1 MKGIL
6 KHLVLIWYWIQ
17 KNNVLTLSVWLFFCC
32 LKNAYPQSFMKYFK
46 TDLPVAKIKDD
57 LHAVRADAD
66 EETCI
71 VEIENK
77 RSIIVTI
84 SESISEYLQ
93 KDRNFRNI
101 ELSDTDISVIKII
114 HRILSVS
121 GNKRLFGM

>member
-1 MKGIL
+1 
-6 KHLVLIWYWIQ
+6 
-17 KNNVLTLSVWLFFCC
+17 
-32 LKNAYPQSFMKYFK
+32 MKYFK
-46 TDLPVAKIKDD
+46 TDLPVNQIKDD
-57 LHAVRADAD
+57 LHAVKPDAD
-66 EETCI
+66 IDTCI

-84 SESISEYLQ
+84 SDRIAESLQ

-101 ELSDTDISVIKII
+101 ELSDTDVSVIKII

>member
-1 MKGIL
+1 
-6 KHLVLIWYWIQ
+6 
-17 KNNVLTLSVWLFFCC
+17 
-32 LKNAYPQSFMKYFK
+32 MKYFK
-46 TDLPVAKIKDD
+46 TDLPVDQIKDD
-57 LHAVRADAD
+57 LNAVKPDAD
-66 EETCI
+66 NDTCI

-84 SESISEYLQ
+84 SDRIAESLQ

-101 ELSDTDISVIKII
+101 ELSDTDVSVIKII

>member
-1 MKGIL
+1 
-6 KHLVLIWYWIQ
+6 
-17 KNNVLTLSVWLFFCC
+17 
-32 LKNAYPQSFMKYFK
+32 MKYFK
-46 TDLPVAKIKDD
+46 THLPVEKIKDD
-57 LHAVRADAD
+57 LHAVRPDAD
-66 EETCI
+66 EDTCI

-114 HRILSVS
+114 HKILSVS
-121 GNKRLFGM
+121 GNRTLFGM

>member
-1 MKGIL
+1 
-6 KHLVLIWYWIQ
+6 
-17 KNNVLTLSVWLFFCC
+17 
-32 LKNAYPQSFMKYFK
+32 MKYFK
-46 TDLPVAKIKDD
+46 TDLPVEKIKYD

-66 EETCI
+66 EDTCI

-77 RSIIVTI
+77 KSIIVTI

-114 HRILSVS
+114 HKILSVS
-121 GNKRLFGM
+121 GNRRLFGM